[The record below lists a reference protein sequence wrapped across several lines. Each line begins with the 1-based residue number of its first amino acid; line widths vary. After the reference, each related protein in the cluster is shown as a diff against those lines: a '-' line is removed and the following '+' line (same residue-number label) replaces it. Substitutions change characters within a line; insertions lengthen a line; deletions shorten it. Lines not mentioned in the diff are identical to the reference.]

1 MSDELAERIARR
13 RRAIRLKERR
23 RRQVRRR
30 RLVLGSVLLLLFAGV
45 GFVTLRH
52 GGSGTGGSTL
62 ASAGNDITST
72 TLKVSGAQ
80 PDDSWTPHEGPVPIL
95 MYHVIGDPAAGVAD
109 DVGLP
114 GAEAEQGVDV
124 EPGVHARDDRET
136 TRRLHRQG
144 TGEVPGVPLVVGQTL
159 VGHAHDVL
167 QDDGRIAR
175 TIRTVRCCR
184 GFRCCRVSVFPGCP
198 EVHDGCLW
206 PNDRP
211 GLGIDIDERLAARYP
226 YPDHPTNGAWPEI
239 RTLDGTIVRP

>member
-1 MSDELAERIARR
+1 VREEGARR
-13 RRAIRLKERR
+13 DPGDGLTHVLVEVGEGLRGPRGLEPG
-23 RRQVRRR
+23 
-30 RLVLGSVLLLLFAGV
+30 LVLDGPPERVVGEGEHPAVGV
-45 GFVTLRH
+45 VDQNDLVGAEQA
-52 GGSGTGGSTL
+52 L
-62 ASAGNDITST
+62 ADRQ
-72 TLKVSGAQ
+72 GADHVVG
-80 PDDSWTPHEGPVPIL
+80 DDAP
-95 MYHVIGDPAAGVAD
+95 GVAD

-198 EVHDGCLW
+198 DATTRAATGDG
-206 PNDRP
+206 PRDVDRARPP
-211 GLGIDIDERLAARYP
+211 GRSPRDLL
-226 YPDHPTNGAWPEI
+226 
-239 RTLDGTIVRP
+239 RTGTCRTRVE

>member
-95 MYHVIGDPAAGVAD
+95 MYHVIGDPAAGASDTSLYLSVAD
-109 DVGLP
+109 FQD
-114 GAEAEQGVDV
+114 QVDWL
-124 EPGVHARDDRET
+124 E
-136 TRRLHRQG
+136 
-144 TGEVPGVPLVVGQTL
+144 
-159 VGHAHDVL
+159 
-167 QDDGRIAR
+167 DDGYTA
-175 TIRTVRCCR
+175 
-184 GFRCCRVSVFPGCP
+184 
-198 EVHDGCLW
+198 CL
-206 PNDRP
+206 
-211 GLGIDIDERLAARYP
+211 L
-226 YPDHPTNGAWPEI
+226 
-239 RTLDGTIVRP
+239 